1 MLCTLS
7 ITLVSLCVLSESG
20 SNQTN
25 PGRPTLCRSCGA
37 IVGAGESKCAI
48 CGAPTAAAPLPQNN
62 PPIDRETLKFARAV
76 LNRPYKFTILLLVAN
91 LFVFLLMWQATGL
104 DQSVLWHEFPESVL
118 LAFGAKQNFLISA
131 RHEWWR
137 FVSPMFVH
145 VNLLHL
151 LVNMYSLWIIGPY
164 VEKLYGSAKF
174 VVFWVVTGIAGV
186 LGSYLTVRPSL
197 ATTFVGRFLFK
208 PEDVVSAGASGALFG
223 LVGVLFVFGIKYRHE
238 LPEGFK
244 RAFGTGMLPVILI
257 NLAIGFL
264 GSGFID
270 NAAHLGGLVAGAA
283 LGTLVHYRRP
293 GQGATV
299 AVAWRV
305 LQVAAL
311 LLVALSFYKVGG
323 QVSRLAAQQAVART
337 VVKNQNLLNYREAMT
352 QAQEALSA
360 VIYDQDMSM
369 LQVSLQ
375 KLQATPAPDP
385 KADELR
391 HRLLELLMKAGSQVP
406 SPSPGNTGA
415 AAALKARQDL
425 LNQLTVWTNDY
436 NNWVKS
442 SKVAY
447 PGQ

>member
-1 MLCTLS
+1 MLCTWS
-7 ITLVSLCVLSESG
+7 ITLVSLCELSESG

-37 IVGAGESKCAI
+37 IVGAGEAQCAI
-48 CGAPTAAAPLPQNN
+48 CGAPTASAPLRQNTPQV
-62 PPIDRETLKFARAV
+62 DRETLRFARAV

-91 LFVFLLMWQATGL
+91 LFVFLLMWQASGT
-104 DQSVLWHEFPESVL
+104 DQSTLWREFPESVL
-118 LAFGAKQNFLISA
+118 LAFGAKQNVLISS

-208 PEDVVSAGASGALFG
+208 PEDVISAGASGALFG
-223 LVGVLFVFGIKYRHE
+223 LVGVLFMFGIKYRHE

-257 NLAIGFL
+257 NLVIGFV

-270 NAAHLGGLVAGAA
+270 NAAHLGGLISGAA

-293 GQGATV
+293 GERATV
-299 AVAWRV
+299 AAVWRV
-305 LQVAAL
+305 LQVSAVV
-311 LLVALSFYKVGG
+311 LVGLSFYKVAG
-323 QVSRLAAQQAVART
+323 QVRRLTTVQQATAHSA
-337 VVKNQNLLNYREAMT
+337 VKNQALLNYVQAMT
-352 QAQEALSA
+352 EAQESLSA
-360 VIYDQDMSM
+360 VIYDRDTSN
-369 LQVSLQ
+369 LQVTQQ
-375 KLQATPAPDP
+375 KLQATAAPDA
-385 KADELR
+385 KAEELR
-391 HRLLELLMKAGSQVP
+391 HRLLDLM
-406 SPSPGNTGA
+406 
-415 AAALKARQDL
+415 L
-425 LNQLTVWTNDY
+425 
-436 NNWVKS
+436 
-442 SKVAY
+442 
-447 PGQ
+447 